1 MMHAK
6 ISVLLRTR
14 PEWRTLG
21 PALVAST
28 SISFQEGDTT
38 DCDLV
43 IPLSG
48 QQQPSTVHV
57 LLLWTSDPMTST
69 EEQLRRFL
77 SRAKRT
83 TDQYVAMVT
92 EDKEKPSM
100 CAAHVLS
107 SLQHR
112 IVPTIE
118 RYIQELNKKYEI
130 KIPPMPMPT
139 TLVAHASTSAPAQP
153 LSAHD
158 ANVLTDLCPSIRGL
172 EEATRTNNGR
182 ERLAEYLG
190 PVVTKTLVDFWEDEW
205 II

>member
-1 MMHAK
+1 M
-6 ISVLLRTR
+6 ISVEERLR
-14 PEWRTLG
+14 P
-21 PALVAST
+21 
-28 SISFQEGDTT
+28 
-38 DCDLV
+38 
-43 IPLSG
+43 
-48 QQQPSTVHV
+48 
-57 LLLWTSDPMTST
+57 
-69 EEQLRRFL
+69 FL
-77 SRAKRT
+77 ARAKQM
-83 TDQYVAMVT
+83 TDHYVAMVT
-92 EDKEKPSM
+92 ENREKTSM
-100 CAAHVLS
+100 CAVHILS

-112 IVPTIE
+112 MLGVSPVPILTASSIESIVPTVE

-158 ANVLTDLCPSIRGL
+158 ANVLTDLCSSIRGL